1 MKVLNKYAAVLP
13 ALLVLASISTASQN
27 DDYIVVALDNCE
39 VVSKTQMTPEQLD
52 AYLPL
57 KNAELLIEELQIPL
71 EDMELQLKE
80 YTDQIEEITK
90 LAVQET
96 DGSIYI
102 DKHYLSQQQEIAKQ
116 ISDIVAFHQLDID
129 AIEEHSEEIGKKAE
143 RFEKAIKKDLAGI
156 EYDQIRILTPEEDD
170 GDYSCH
176 KEAY

>member
-1 MKVLNKYAAVLP
+1 M
-13 ALLVLASISTASQN
+13 
-27 DDYIVVALDNCE
+27 
-39 VVSKTQMTPEQLD
+39 
-52 AYLPL
+52 
-57 KNAELLIEELQIPL
+57 
-71 EDMELQLKE
+71 
-80 YTDQIEEITK
+80 
-90 LAVQET
+90 
-96 DGSIYI
+96 
-102 DKHYLSQQQEIAKQ
+102 AKQ